1 MVNIGVDWND
11 LWRYIDEQIFTLPGI
26 TNHKEK
32 LTVLLT
38 GSRALGTYSYNSDV
52 DIDII
57 CTRETFE
64 NIQHA
69 MYQKKL
75 TPNTRQAFYQLPT
88 DGWDKYFGKE
98 VSQPHFS
105 ITPID
110 VIEKQ
115 FKNYDDVGIWIWTNA
130 VIINDPLKQFKTIIE
145 NFKGYTDDVLFKKVK
160 YRYLLSLYWL
170 IDGYPH
176 HHKDKDE
183 ELFSA
188 SLSIL
193 NGIYEMYRLFF
204 LLDGK
209 PYPYAEKLPIY
220 VSSTKLGKQF
230 KAFLDKAINMTLGN
244 GYENIPIWD
253 RMDNVIEILLYGDR
267 SREARE
273 LSEAC
278 DNALLSLGIDA
289 EWVDSGYDN
298 IDELLH
304 GCLGPTP

>member
-1 MVNIGVDWND
+1 M
-11 LWRYIDEQIFTLPGI
+11 
-26 TNHKEK
+26 
-32 LTVLLT
+32 LLT
-38 GSRALGTYSYNSDV
+38 GSRALGTYSCNSDV

-57 CTRETFE
+57 CSREIFD
-64 NIQHA
+64 NIQRA

-75 TPNTRQAFYQLPT
+75 TPNTSQAFYQLPT
-88 DGWDKYFGKE
+88 EGWDRYFGKE

-110 VIEKQ
+110 VIEDQ
-115 FKNYDDVGIWIWTNA
+115 FKNYNDVAIWIWINA
-130 VIINDPLKQFKTIIE
+130 VIVIDPLKQFKSIVE
-145 NFKGYTDDVLFKKVK
+145 NFKGYTDDVLFRKVK

-176 HHKDKDE
+176 HHKNKEE
-183 ELFSA
+183 ELFTA

-193 NGIYEMYRLFF
+193 NGINEMYRLFF

-220 VSSTKLGKQF
+220 ASSTKLGKKF
-230 KAFLDKAINMTLGN
+230 KAFFDKAINMTLGN
-244 GYENIPIWD
+244 GYEDITIWD
-253 RMDNVIEILLYGDR
+253 RLDKVIEILLYEDK
-267 SREARE
+267 SKEARE

-278 DNALLSLGIDA
+278 DNELLSLGINTD
-289 EWVDSGYDN
+289 WVELGYDN

-304 GCLGPTP
+304 GKLGPTP